1 MGLDPPRFIDVT
13 LRCRRFDHLLEP
25 IVPVSPDLTGRQESD
40 DGGVHQHVAVV
51 SHGTEVLSSDDITEP
66 MPVRH
71 LVRTRRR
78 RHRDLEARE
87 ALRVHQPDE
96 DLLEVDYEFHVHNLA
111 NGPSLL
117 FVPELTQR
125 DPGVLN
131 ASLTTWLRGT
141 LGGDANPEIIDLNAP
156 ASSGFSN
163 ETILLTARWS
173 EGDERAEHRLVV
185 RVHPTQHTL
194 FLEADFSLQYNVMH
208 ALQDQERVP
217 VPNLR
222 WYEDDPETL
231 GVPFFV
237 MDHVEGQIPA
247 DNLPYTME
255 GWLLDSAPEQQATLW
270 WSGIDTL
277 AEVHLLDWRG
287 LGLGYLAED
296 TFGAPGLDRNMNY
309 YRSFLDWTSKGRPQ
323 PTTEAI
329 WDWLIPASR
338 AGLKPEVV
346 ATRRPA
352 TSTNGEAPT
361 PAAVVGAP

>member
-1 MGLDPPRFIDVT
+1 
-13 LRCRRFDHLLEP
+13 
-25 IVPVSPDLTGRQESD
+25 
-40 DGGVHQHVAVV
+40 
-51 SHGTEVLSSDDITEP
+51 
-66 MPVRH
+66 
-71 LVRTRRR
+71 
-78 RHRDLEARE
+78 
-87 ALRVHQPDE
+87 
-96 DLLEVDYEFHVHNLA
+96 
-111 NGPSLL
+111 
-117 FVPELTQR
+117 
-125 DPGVLN
+125 VLN

-329 WDWLIPASR
+329 WDWLVANKPDPTGDLVLSWGDSR
-338 AGLKPEVV
+338 IGNIIWQDYE
-346 ATRRPA
+346 
-352 TSTNGEAPT
+352 
-361 PAAVVGAP
+361 PAAVLDWEMATVGPPEMDLGWWLYFDRQFSEGLGIARPAGFGSHEETIARYEARLGRTMGDLLWYEVFAGFRFAVIMCRLSDLLMGSGLLPDDSDMGTNNLATQFTAQLLGLPSPASLA

>member
-1 MGLDPPRFIDVT
+1 
-13 LRCRRFDHLLEP
+13 
-25 IVPVSPDLTGRQESD
+25 
-40 DGGVHQHVAVV
+40 
-51 SHGTEVLSSDDITEP
+51 
-66 MPVRH
+66 
-71 LVRTRRR
+71 
-78 RHRDLEARE
+78 
-87 ALRVHQPDE
+87 
-96 DLLEVDYEFHVHNLA
+96 
-111 NGPSLL
+111 
-117 FVPELTQR
+117 
-125 DPGVLN
+125 VLN

-217 VPNLR
+217 VPSLR

-329 WDWLIPASR
+329 WDWLVANKPDPTGDLVLSWGDSR
-338 AGLKPEVV
+338 IGNIIWQDYE
-346 ATRRPA
+346 
-352 TSTNGEAPT
+352 
-361 PAAVVGAP
+361 PAAVLDWEMATVGPPEMDLGWWLYFDRQFSEGLGIARPAGFGSHEETIARYEARLGRTMGDLLWYEVFAGFRFAVIMCRLSDLLMGSGLLPDDSDMGTNNLATQFTAQLLGLPSPASLA